1 MADGKIGVGATVGI
15 VVGIT
20 AVLGLGLYL
29 ILRPKSTQAV
39 YTPPPTNDKEVELL
53 KAQLAVLKQQQA
65 NNPSLSQQQRDAN
78 DAQIQSI
85 GIALGGKLVGAGID
99 ALINKWTAPKQTNT
113 YLNTS
118 LATGVPDG
126 YILDNPTGVVS
137 RYDYLNPW
145 SQTTLVKDPYSS

>member
-39 YTPPPTNDKEVELL
+39 YTHPPTTDKEVELL
-53 KAQLAVLKQQQA
+53 KAQLAVLKQQQS

-118 LATGVPDG
+118 LATGVPSG
-126 YILDNPTGVVS
+126 YILDNPTGTVG

-145 SQTTLVKDPYSS
+145 SQTTLVKSPYG